1 MFKFLKQLF
10 SKTGFQAA
18 QTHAP
23 VPVAVASARHSP
35 DAAGAVEVASLSLRL
50 ILEKL
55 PDDLKLLINQ
65 LPETSVKVVLPV
77 NAIMKQLPSG
87 SVKMSLVSLYR
98 QSPSGTFRKA
108 EIEEKRMV
116 EVPLGEIFKSIN
128 PGRLKRRNDQRSYD
142 VPDEI
147 TGLFGAGGSSRTVN
161 QPAPTPPSPAPSAV
175 EQPKANQTQG
185 GQPSARVFSDN
196 HSNGHA
202 PGEPAEAAPM
212 PLKFDGE
219 LSLALF
225 EAAAGWPEGIRGD
238 LSILSGDTKIVLPVS
253 EVSAGLQKG
262 KVMFTWAQLRGF
274 LKPTPPDGIHIPEDT
289 QLLLPLKI
297 VAPAFVA
304 ATGAKKRSSAKAA
317 VSKELP
323 DFFGPSAGQ
332 TPAAP
337 PPPPPAVAATPPA
350 PTAPTAPEAPEAPEA
365 LVALAPP
372 ATPVTLQEE
381 VAPTAPLTLISASVP
396 VTAQQSVAVVP
407 SATTAA
413 PGSEP
418 TNLGELFNDPGK
430 TSWNPNELV
439 KLTCGLPG
447 VIGAIVA
454 LEEGLVVAQKLPGG
468 IEGDTFAAFMPQ
480 IFSRL
485 DKYTGEMELGE
496 TSEVSLVTSNGPC
509 RFFRKGK
516 VFFATLG
523 KNGATLPGGLHL
535 IAEELANQ
543 NA

>member
-10 SKTGFQAA
+10 SKAGLPAA

-23 VPVAVASARHSP
+23 VPVATPSARHNP
-35 DAAGAVEVASLSLRL
+35 DAAGAVEVASLSLRM

-55 PDDLKLLINQ
+55 PTDLKALINQ

-77 NAIMKQLPSG
+77 NAIMKQLPTG
-87 SVKMSLVSLYR
+87 SVKMTLVSLYR
-98 QSPSGTFRKA
+98 QAPSSTFRKA
-108 EIEEKRMV
+108 EIEERRMV

-147 TGLFGAGGSSRTVN
+147 TGLFGESNSSRTVN
-161 QPAPTPPSPAPSAV
+161 QPVAAAAPAQSSAV
-175 EQPKANQTQG
+175 EQPKPVQIPG
-185 GQPSARVFSDN
+185 GQTSRVVAGNNVSSA
-196 HSNGHA
+196 HA
-202 PGEPAEAAPM
+202 QGEPVEAAPA

-219 LSLALF
+219 LSLGLF

-238 LSILSGDTKIVLPVS
+238 LSILPGETKIVVPVS

-262 KVMFTWAQLRGF
+262 KVLFTWAQLRGY
-274 LKPTPPDGIHIPEDT
+274 LKPTPPDGINIPEDT

-297 VAPAFVA
+297 VAPAFVI

-323 DFFGPSAGQ
+323 DFFGPASGQ
-332 TPAAP
+332 KPTAP
-337 PPPPPAVAATPPA
+337 PPAAAA
-350 PTAPTAPEAPEAPEA
+350 PVAPEAPEA
-365 LVALAPP
+365 LVALAPT
-372 ATPVTLQEE
+372 AAPVTPQEE
-381 VAPTAPLTLISASVP
+381 ATPTAPLTLISASSP
-396 VTAQQSVAVVP
+396 VAMQQPVAVVAAA
-407 SATTAA
+407 STTAPSREA
-413 PGSEP
+413 Q
-418 TNLGELFNDPGK
+418 NLGELFNDTGK
-430 TSWNPNELV
+430 TSWNPSELV

-454 LEEGLVVAQKLPGG
+454 LEEGLVVAQKLPEG

-485 DKYTGEMELGE
+485 DKYTGEMQLGE

-523 KNGATLPGGLHL
+523 KTGATLPGGLHL
-535 IAEELANQ
+535 IAEELATQ

>member
-1 MFKFLKQLF
+1 MLLTLFLQKNCPTMFKFLKQLF
-10 SKTGFQAA
+10 SKAGFQAA

-35 DAAGAVEVASLSLRL
+35 DATGAVEVASLSLRM

-55 PDDLKLLINQ
+55 PDDLKALINQ

-108 EIEEKRMV
+108 DIEEKRMV

-128 PGRLKRRNDQRSYD
+128 PGRLKRRNDQRNYD

-147 TGLFGAGGSSRTVN
+147 AGLFGDSGSSRTVN
-161 QPAPTPPSPAPSAV
+161 QPVTAPPPPAPSAV
-175 EQPKANQTQG
+175 VQPKAQPTQG
-185 GQPSARVFSDN
+185 AQPSARVVSEN
-196 HSNGHA
+196 HSNRHVQS
-202 PGEPAEAAPM
+202 EPAEAAPE

-225 EAAAGWPEGIRGD
+225 EVAAGWAEGIRGE
-238 LSILSGDTKIVLPVS
+238 LSILPGDTKIVLPVS

-262 KVMFTWAQLRGF
+262 KVLFTWAQLRGY
-274 LKPTPPDGIHIPEDT
+274 LKPTPPDGINIPEDT

-297 VAPAFVA
+297 VAPAFVI

-323 DFFGPSAGQ
+323 DFFGPASGQ
-332 TPAAP
+332 KPAAP
-337 PPPPPAVAATPPA
+337 PPAT
-350 PTAPTAPEAPEAPEA
+350 TAPATHET
-365 LVALAPP
+365 LVAPVSPAAPV
-372 ATPVTLQEE
+372 ASQEE
-381 VAPTAPLTLISASVP
+381 VAPTAPLTLISAATP
-396 VTAQQSVAVVP
+396 ATTQQPVAVVP
-407 SATTAA
+407 AATTAA
-413 PGSEP
+413 PSREAQ
-418 TNLGELFNDPGK
+418 NLGELFNDPGK

-454 LEEGLVVAQKLPGG
+454 LEEGLVVAQKLPEG

-485 DKYTGEMELGE
+485 DKYTGEMQLGE

-523 KNGATLPGGLHL
+523 KTGTTLPGGLHL
-535 IAEELANQ
+535 IAEELATQ

>member
-1 MFKFLKQLF
+1 MFKFLKQIF
-10 SKTGFQAA
+10 RKAES
-18 QTHAP
+18 QTVQPRVP
-23 VPVAVASARHSP
+23 VPVPTASARHIP
-35 DAAGAVEVASLSLRL
+35 DAAGAVEVASLSLRA

-55 PDDLKLLINQ
+55 PNDLKALVNQ
-65 LPETSVKVVLPV
+65 LPEASTKVVLPV
-77 NAIMKQLPSG
+77 TAVMKQLPTG
-87 SVKMSLVSLYR
+87 MVKMSLASLYR
-98 QSPSGTFRKA
+98 QAPSGTFRKTDV
-108 EIEEKRMV
+108 EEKRMV

-128 PGRLKRRNDQRSYD
+128 PARLKRRNDQRSYE
-142 VPDEI
+142 VPEDI
-147 TGLFGAGGSSRTVN
+147 SGLFGESNTSRTLN
-161 QPAPTPPSPAPSAV
+161 QPVSAPAPAPTPPPSAV
-175 EQPKANQTQG
+175 QQPKPLRMPAMEAA
-185 GQPSARVFSDN
+185 PRPEPVAV
-196 HSNGHA
+196 SNENRSNNPPA
-202 PGEPAEAAPM
+202 SEPAEAAPE
-212 PLKFDGE
+212 PLKLDGQ
-219 LSLALF
+219 LSLSLV
-225 EAAAGWPEGIRGD
+225 EVAAAWPEGVRGD

-262 KVMFTWAQLRGF
+262 KVTFNWAQLRAY
-274 LKPTPPDGIHIPEDT
+274 LDPAPTGEINIPDET
-289 QLLLPLKI
+289 VLLLPLKV

-323 DFFGPSAGQ
+323 DFFGPAGGR

-337 PPPPPAVAATPPA
+337 VATATEQVQEATPPSA
-350 PTAPTAPEAPEAPEA
+350 PLP
-365 LVALAPP
+365 LVSAAS
-372 ATPVTLQEE
+372 PVTEQ
-381 VAPTAPLTLISASVP
+381 P
-396 VTAQQSVAVVP
+396 SVAVVP
-407 SATTAA
+407 AATTAG
-413 PGSEP
+413 PSSEP

-454 LEEGLVVAQKLPGG
+454 LEEGLVVAQKLPEG

-485 DKYTGEMELGE
+485 DKYTGEMQLGE

-523 KNGATLPGGLHL
+523 KSGATLPGGLHL
-535 IAEELANQ
+535 IAEELAIQ